1 MLVTF
6 MTALKSK
13 KRQQNIHGK
22 KGPNEDCGGDTACL
36 TKRECRF
43 QNVNFVILN
52 VSITL
57 LKLSYLTF
65 TPKVS
70 NFVMTVPARQLCI
83 HRQGL
88 GQDNTWPQRG
98 APRFP
103 VDCLGVGLRH
113 L

>member
-13 KRQQNIHGK
+13 KKTTEHSWE
-22 KGPNEDCGGDTACL
+22 KGANEDYGGNIACL

-52 VSITL
+52 VSVTL

-70 NFVMTVPARQLCI
+70 NFVMIVPARQLCI

>member
-1 MLVTF
+1 M
-6 MTALKSK
+6 
-13 KRQQNIHGK
+13 I
-22 KGPNEDCGGDTACL
+22 
-36 TKRECRF
+36 
-43 QNVNFVILN
+43 
-52 VSITL
+52 
-57 LKLSYLTF
+57 
-65 TPKVS
+65 
-70 NFVMTVPARQLCI
+70 VPARQLCI